1 MLSQSHEHKIGR
13 LNAIDRMES
22 ILTLQFLPPTVP
34 KDILS
39 KHLIGGEETIS
50 LFESLGLAFP
60 CESDSSVIVPYVH
73 LFPLEVPMVVCNA
86 EQGDERN
93 DACKRDTCTSYR
105 NDTKSVVI
113 VTDCHPTILSRTT
126 VGEEEDGAVMY
137 IGPDSLAL
145 VQHNPIQSH
154 MTSVFQSKKQ
164 AEGHIKIVDF
174 CTGSGVQALC
184 ALLSLERVDA
194 GTTAVCVDVNDR
206 ALRFTRFNALLNGIE
221 SNRIYTVKADLISG
235 SLLEPRDKVNCV
247 RVDQQD
253 GSISS
258 IYDLLINGFQ
268 SHKKHSNRF
277 PSAPFDL
284 ILANPP
290 FIPTPEADRDSISEN
305 ISKRYGL
312 FSSGGASGEDV
323 LRSIIIMSSRL
334 LTPENGMLA
343 IVSEFMNPPV
353 TQQSAE
359 AHDELNLQLLDKL
372 CHWWEG
378 DLTEYKVNTSAKPAK
393 GRGILFTNE
402 FPVSS
407 TTYAARRADDEAE
420 YKVWIQNLEACGI
433 YRVSPGQL
441 YIKTGSPRKERGSDC
456 KLDVQ
461 SKLVPQ
467 DKELGSIWTPYNY
480 KAILYTGKEWDQ
492 LN

>member
-1 MLSQSHEHKIGR
+1 MQ
-13 LNAIDRMES
+13 S
-22 ILTLQFLPPTVP
+22 ILILQFLPPTVP
-34 KDILS
+34 KDILL
-39 KHLIGGEETIS
+39 KHLIGGEETIA

-60 CESDSSVIVPYVH
+60 CESDSSIIVPYVH
-73 LFPLEVPMVVCNA
+73 LFPLEVPMICNA
-86 EQGDERN
+86 EHGDQRN
-93 DACKRDTCTSYR
+93 DARD
-105 NDTKSVVI
+105 DTKSIVL
-113 VTDCHPTILSRTT
+113 VTDCHPTVLSRTT

-154 MTSVFQSKKQ
+154 MTKQ
-164 AEGHIKIVDF
+164 AEGHVKIVDF

-184 ALLSLERVDA
+184 ALLSLEQVDA
-194 GTTAVCVDVNDR
+194 GATAVCVDVNDR
-206 ALRFTRFNALLNGIE
+206 ALRFTRFNTILNGIE
-221 SNRIYTVKADLISG
+221 SKRIYTVKADLISG
-235 SLLEPRDKVNCV
+235 SLLEPRDKVNYV
-247 RVDQQD
+247 LRVDQQD
-253 GSISS
+253 RSISS
-258 IYDLLINGFQ
+258 IYDLLANGAQ
-268 SHKKHSNRF
+268 SHQDHSNRI

-334 LTPENGMLA
+334 LKPENGMLA

-353 TQQSAE
+353 TQESAE

-372 CHWWEG
+372 SDWWEG
-378 DLTEYKVNTSAKPAK
+378 NLAEYKVNTSAKPAE

-402 FPVSS
+402 IPVSS

-420 YKVWIQNLEACGI
+420 YEVWIQNLESCGI
-433 YRVSPGQL
+433 HRVSPGQL
-441 YIKTGSPRKERGSDC
+441 YIKTGSPRKERDSDC
-456 KLDVQ
+456 KLEVY

-480 KAILYTGKEWDQ
+480 KAVLYTGKEWDQ